1 MKSGT
6 LIAFNSKYKTKH
18 LLTKPL
24 HYVIQLF
31 TGSKFHHKGIICKD
45 WYYEAMGSYGVRKIR
60 LAQKIEEIDDCVFPY
75 FFSPKIILTKE
86 QEDSLERDL
95 DAQVGKQY
103 SAWEAFLSILTA
115 ILIFDKDEIKTKK
128 MFCSKL
134 VVYAMRNL
142 YPKKLFDILPR
153 HFNPEEAIK
162 ILREHNIIKEGVAL

>member
-6 LIAFNSKYKTKH
+6 VIAFNSKYKTKH
-18 LLTKPL
+18 LFTKPL
-24 HYVIQLF
+24 HYGIQLF
-31 TGSKFHHKGIICKD
+31 TGSKYHHLGIVCKD

-60 LAQKIEEIDDCVFPY
+60 FAQKIEEIDDCVIPY
-75 FFSPKIILTKE
+75 FFTPSTILSKE
-86 QEDSLERDL
+86 QEDFLERDL
-95 DAQVGKQY
+95 DAQIGKRY

-115 ILIFDKDEIKTKK
+115 IIIFDKDDIKTKK

-153 HFNPEEAIK
+153 HFNPEESIK
-162 ILREHNIIKEGVAL
+162 LLRENNLIKKGIAL